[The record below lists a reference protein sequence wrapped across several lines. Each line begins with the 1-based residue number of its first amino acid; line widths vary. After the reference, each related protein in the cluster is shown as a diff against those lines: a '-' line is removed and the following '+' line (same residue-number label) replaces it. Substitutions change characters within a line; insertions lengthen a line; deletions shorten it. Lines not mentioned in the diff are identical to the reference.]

1 MKDLA
6 QEIRFAFRT
15 LGKSPGFTFVVVLT
29 LALGIGANTAI
40 FGLIDQLLVRAL
52 PVRDPERLVVLD
64 APGPFSGSTENNYDA
79 LTPVSHPM
87 FEGIRDRCRV
97 FEGVLAFYSTG
108 VHVSARDTPERVRAD
123 LVSGTFFETLGVEP
137 SLGRLFTPE
146 DDVRPGG
153 HPLVVLGHGFWERR
167 FASDPKAVGRSL
179 VVNGHPMTV
188 IGVAERGFHGVEVG
202 DSVDLYLPLMMQAQL
217 LPTRRP
223 AIGNFR
229 SRWLTAMARLRGGV
243 SPEEARAEVNV
254 VYRQLL
260 QEDLQTINNTETFRE
275 RFASKEIQMLPGGRG
290 ISGLRYQSQ
299 TPLLV
304 LMGMV
309 GVVLLIACANVANLL
324 LARSSVRRREI
335 ALRVALGASRARL
348 VRQLLLESVLLALAG
363 GLVGTILAIWTGDAL
378 LRSLPY
384 ENASR
389 VFEAEPDLR
398 VAFFTFLVSLATG
411 LAFGA
416 IPALSA
422 TRPEVAP
429 TLKNEAGTLVSR
441 ASGRFRSGLVVAQ
454 VALSLLLLIGA
465 GLFVKSLSN
474 LGAIDPGFEP
484 DGILTFAVNPAL
496 NGYELERRMEM
507 IARIR
512 EEASAVP
519 GVRSVSVGEVPLMTN
534 SRSSSTVKVEGY
546 ESKED
551 ENMNPGLNG
560 VAPEFFS
567 TLGIPFLAGRD
578 FTAGDDLASPRV
590 AVVNESF
597 ARYFYGGGDPV
608 GRRFFFGRDKD
619 TPITIIGFVGDGK
632 SMSLREEPER
642 FLYLPYTQTTD
653 LGGVTFYVRSAVD
666 PESLGARLREA
677 VARVDSSLPVT
688 DMKTMNRQIDESLYV
703 ERMVAALS
711 VAFGGLA
718 TLLAAV
724 GLYGVLSYTVA
735 ARTREIGIR
744 VALGAER
751 KRLLLLVLRE
761 VAVLSLL
768 GIGIGL
774 PAGFF
779 AGRLVE
785 GQLYGL
791 SGRDPFAIVL
801 ATFVLLAT
809 AAIAGYIPAAR
820 ASRVDPMVA
829 LRYE

>member
-6 QEIRFAFRT
+6 QEMRFAFRT

-52 PVRDPERLVVLD
+52 PVTDPERLVVLD
-64 APGPFSGSTENNYDA
+64 APGPFSGTTHNNSDV
-79 LTPVSHPM
+79 LTPISHPM
-87 FEGIRDRCRV
+87 FEGLRDRSRI
-97 FEGVLAFYSTG
+97 FEGVLAHYTTLA
-108 VHVSARDTPERVRAD
+108 HVTASDTPERVQAD
-123 LVSGTFFETLGVEP
+123 LVSGTFFETLGVGAAA
-137 SLGRLFTPE
+137 GRVFTRE

-153 HPLVVLGHGFWERR
+153 HPIVVLSHAFWERR
-167 FASDPKAVGRSL
+167 FGSDPEAVGRAI
-179 VVNGHPMTV
+179 VVNGEPMTV
-188 IGVAERGFHGVEVG
+188 VGVAERGFHGVEVG
-202 DSVDLYLPLMMQAQL
+202 NSIDLYVPLMMQAQVI
-217 LPTRRP
+217 PTWRP
-223 AIGNFR
+223 VLQNFR
-229 SRWLTAMARLRGGV
+229 ARWLTPMARLREGV
-243 SPEEARAEVNV
+243 SLDEARAESNV

-260 QEDLQTINNTETFRE
+260 QEDLQSISNSQSFRE
-275 RFASKEIQMLPGGRG
+275 RFAAKELLLLEGGRG
-290 ISGLRYQSQ
+290 VSSLRNRSE

-324 LARSSVRRREI
+324 LARSSARRREV
-335 ALRVALGASRARL
+335 ALRIALGASRMRIA
-348 VRQLLLESVLLALAG
+348 RQLLLESVLLALG
-363 GLVGTILAIWTGDAL
+363 GGALGTIFAIWTGDAL
-378 LRSLPY
+378 LRSLPF
-384 ENASR
+384 ENLPR

-398 VAFFTFLVSLATG
+398 VAFFTFLISLATG

-429 TLKNEAGTLVSR
+429 TLKNEAGTLSSR
-441 ASGRFRSGLVVAQ
+441 SSGRFRSGLVVAQ

-484 DGILTFAVNPAL
+484 DRVLTFAVDPSL
-496 NGYELERRMEM
+496 NGYELERRMDV
-507 IARIR
+507 IGRIR
-512 EEASAVP
+512 DEASAVP
-519 GVRSVSVGEVPLMTN
+519 GVRSVSLAEIGLMTGN
-534 SRSSSTVKVEGY
+534 SSSSTVKVEGY
-546 ESKED
+546 ESKEGED
-551 ENMNPGLNG
+551 MNPDLNG

-567 TLGIPFLAGRD
+567 TLGIPLLAGRE
-578 FTAGDDLASPRV
+578 FTESDDLEATRV
-590 AVVNESF
+590 AVVNEKF
-597 ARYFYGGGDPV
+597 ARYFFGDSDPI
-608 GRRFFFGRDKD
+608 GRRFVFRRDD
-619 TPITIIGFVGDGK
+619 AEVLIVGVAGDGK
-632 SMSLREEPER
+632 SISLREEPVR
-642 FLYLPYTQTTD
+642 FIYFPFTQSND
-653 LGGVTFYVRSAVD
+653 LGAVTFYVRAALD
-666 PESLGARLREA
+666 PEILGTRIREA
-677 VARVDSSLPVT
+677 VARVDSTLPVT
-688 DMKTMNRQIDESLYV
+688 DVKTMNRQIEESLYV

-724 GLYGVLSYTVA
+724 GLYGVLSYAVA

-751 KRLLLLVLRE
+751 KRLLLLVLKE
-761 VAVLSLL
+761 VAVLSAL

-785 GQLYGL
+785 SELYGL
-791 SGRDPFAIVL
+791 SGRDPIAIAL

-809 AAIAGYIPAAR
+809 AALAGYIPAAR

-829 LRYE
+829 LRHE